1 MRVEALR
8 RWERRV
14 GRPWA
19 LSVAEHRAVLIA
31 LDLLAVNA
39 ALLGALAW
47 RPAGRAGFET
57 LLQHP
62 HWFGLWSL
70 LYELWAWALDAYAP
84 RALRRFADS
93 VRTAV
98 LAGLAAAGCYLLIP
112 YLTPPLPSS
121 RSPLFAFLLLSAASL
136 LAARGLYTLLLAP
149 SAPPRRVLIVGA
161 GWAGRTIAEALA
173 QEGRSLYTVLGFLDD
188 DPTKQGT
195 TVGGW
200 SVLGDRHALPDVIRR
215 HHVDTVVAAITW
227 NPDAEWVRILM
238 DALEQGVEVIPMSV
252 LYEQLTGRVP
262 VEHVGDDWHVAL
274 PIQHPLTRPLNRALK
289 RAFDVVAAT
298 LGLLVLAPFVPL
310 IALAIY
316 LDSPGPIFYTQER
329 VGRGGRI
336 FKVYKFRTMIPN
348 AEQGQAVWAQ
358 ENDPRVTRVGRLLRK
373 THIDEFPQFLN
384 ILKGEMSAVGPRPE
398 RPEFVE
404 ELAREIPFYRV
415 RHAVKPGMAGWALV
429 RYGYAA
435 SKEDA
440 LLRLQYDLYYIKH
453 WSLWLDL
460 VILLK
465 TVLDAITLRGR

>member
-1 MRVEALR
+1 MRIEALR

-14 GRPWA
+14 GLRWA
-19 LSVAEHRAVLIA
+19 LSVVERRAVLIA

-47 RPAGRAGFET
+47 RPAYRAGFET

-93 VRTAV
+93 VRAAL

-121 RSPLFAFLLLSAASL
+121 RSPLFAFLLLTAVSL
-136 LAARGLYTLLLAP
+136 LAARGLSTLLLAQ
-149 SAPPRRVLIVGA
+149 SALPRRILIVGA
-161 GWAGRTIAEALA
+161 GWAGRTIAEVLA
-173 QEGRSLYTVLGFLDD
+173 QEGRSLYTVLGFVDD
-188 DPTKQGT
+188 DPAKQGT
-195 TVGGW
+195 TVEGW
-200 SVLGDRHALPDVIRR
+200 RVLGGRRALPDLIRR
-215 HHVDTVVAAITW
+215 HQVDAVVAAITW
-227 NPDAEWVRILM
+227 DLDAELVRILM
-238 DALEQGVEVIPMSV
+238 DALEQGVEVIPMPV

-262 VEHVGDDWHVAL
+262 VEHVGDNWYVAL
-274 PIQHPLTRPLNRALK
+274 PIQHPLMRPLNRALK

-316 LDSPGPIFYTQER
+316 LDSPGPIFYAQER

-336 FKVYKFRTMIPN
+336 FKIYKFRTMVPD
-348 AEQGQAVWAQ
+348 AERGQAVWAQ
-358 ENDPRVTRVGRLLRK
+358 EDDPRVTRVGRILRK
-373 THIDEFPQFLN
+373 AHVDEFPQFLN

-453 WSLWLDL
+453 WSLGLDL